1 VRVDPIPLG
10 AEAPRLYGRICAAV
24 ISAGRKP
31 RRRIA
36 DLMIASIAVAEGL
49 PLFTTNPDDF
59 KGLADLLI
67 ASIAL
72 AEDLPHE
79 R

>member
-10 AEAPRLYGRICAAV
+10 AEAPRLYGCISAAV
-24 ISAGRKP
+24 ISAGRNP
-31 RRRIA
+31 RRRI
-36 DLMIASIAVAEGL
+36 
-49 PLFTTNPDDF
+49 
-59 KGLADLLI
+59 ADLLI